1 MTIRPGIQQT
11 TSPNNQQ
18 RLHIASVLFGIA
30 VVHLAQGFFQ
40 KAGWMAFQ
48 SSGVLS
54 SDHGV
59 LLSSA
64 FTILKATVSVVC
76 LILWG
81 VLSDR
86 FGPRSIWISGIL
98 LWALGT
104 YAMGWSDS
112 PGFLF
117 VTTAVQT
124 AGIVA
129 LLPAAFSAVT
139 KAHPEAHGPLIGLLC
154 AFHGSL
160 PMIASLYPPEQD
172 WKATLQL
179 APIVAVLPV
188 LLGWFVLPHSPAEV
202 AITRPARPHR
212 SSGKL
217 PALAQTLLFG
227 AVLYGIWF
235 YLSSFT
241 LNSGGHISELAR
253 LRMELIDIPFMLGL
267 AAGFIVGGAVSGKRD
282 LTWFAWLITLTGAVI
297 SLTQPSFPS
306 APIAFGL
313 ALVTAGVGFGLPG
326 QLIALLRPAPR
337 NRPGLFSGLFQA
349 TQILGNNVGT
359 GLPLLL
365 VSLMHAD
372 PEITFKMFPAC
383 SLTLL
388 VAGLVLAVVF
398 RNRVTPGV
406 EAP

>member
-1 MTIRPGIQQT
+1 MTIHSRTQQT
-11 TSPNNQQ
+11 ASPNNQQ
-18 RLHIASVLFGIA
+18 SLHIASVLFGIA

-81 VLSDR
+81 VLGDR

-104 YAMGWSDS
+104 YTMGWSDS

-139 KAHPEAHGPLIGLLC
+139 KVYPENHGPLIGLLC

-160 PMIASLYPPEQD
+160 PMIASLYTAEQD
-172 WKATLQL
+172 WKATLL
-179 APIVAVLPV
+179 WAPIVAVPLA
-188 LLGWFVLPHSPAEV
+188 LLGWFTLPHSPAEV
-202 AITRPARPHR
+202 ATTRPAPPHR
-212 SSGKL
+212 PSGKL
-217 PALAQTLLFG
+217 PALVQTLLFG

-235 YLSSFT
+235 YLDLFT
-241 LNSGGHISELAR
+241 LSGGRHISELVK
-253 LRMELIDIPFMLGL
+253 LRMELINIPFMLGL
-267 AAGFIVGGAVSGKRD
+267 AAGFIAGGVVSGKRD

-326 QLIALLRPAPR
+326 QLITLLRPAPR
-337 NRPGLFSGLFQA
+337 NRPGLFGGLFQA
-349 TQILGNNVGT
+349 TQVLGNGVGT

-365 VSLMHAD
+365 VSLMHVD
-372 PEITFKMFPAC
+372 PEITFRMFPAC
-383 SLTLL
+383 SLILL
-388 VAGLVLAVVF
+388 VVGLILAIVF
-398 RNRVTPGV
+398 RNRVMPGV
-406 EAP
+406 ETP

>member
-11 TSPNNQQ
+11 TSPDNQQ
-18 RLHIASVLFGIA
+18 SLHIASVLFGIA

-40 KAGWMAFQ
+40 KSGWTAFQ

-81 VLSDR
+81 ILSDR

-104 YAMGWSDS
+104 YTMGWSDS

-139 KAHPEAHGPLIGLLC
+139 KVYPENHGPLIGLLC

-160 PMIASLYPPEQD
+160 PMIASLYTAEQD
-172 WKATLQL
+172 WKATLL
-179 APIVAVLPV
+179 WAPIVAVPLA
-188 LLGWFVLPHSPAEV
+188 LLGWFTLPHSPAEV
-202 AITRPARPHR
+202 ATTRPAPPHR
-212 SSGKL
+212 SPGKL
-217 PALAQTLLFG
+217 PP
-227 AVLYGIWF
+227 WRRRCC
-235 YLSSFT
+235 
-241 LNSGGHISELAR
+241 SGPSCTE
-253 LRMELIDIPFMLGL
+253 
-267 AAGFIVGGAVSGKRD
+267 SGS
-282 LTWFAWLITLTGAVI
+282 T
-297 SLTQPSFPS
+297 
-306 APIAFGL
+306 
-313 ALVTAGVGFGLPG
+313 
-326 QLIALLRPAPR
+326 
-337 NRPGLFSGLFQA
+337 
-349 TQILGNNVGT
+349 
-359 GLPLLL
+359 
-365 VSLMHAD
+365 
-372 PEITFKMFPAC
+372 
-383 SLTLL
+383 
-388 VAGLVLAVVF
+388 
-398 RNRVTPGV
+398 
-406 EAP
+406 

>member
-1 MTIRPGIQQT
+1 M
-11 TSPNNQQ
+11 
-18 RLHIASVLFGIA
+18 
-30 VVHLAQGFFQ
+30 
-40 KAGWMAFQ
+40 
-48 SSGVLS
+48 
-54 SDHGV
+54 
-59 LLSSA
+59 
-64 FTILKATVSVVC
+64 
-76 LILWG
+76 
-81 VLSDR
+81 
-86 FGPRSIWISGIL
+86 
-98 LWALGT
+98 
-104 YAMGWSDS
+104 
-112 PGFLF
+112 
-117 VTTAVQT
+117 
-124 AGIVA
+124 
-129 LLPAAFSAVT
+129 
-139 KAHPEAHGPLIGLLC
+139 
-154 AFHGSL
+154 
-160 PMIASLYPPEQD
+160 
-172 WKATLQL
+172 
-179 APIVAVLPV
+179 
-188 LLGWFVLPHSPAEV
+188 LPHSPAEV

-282 LTWFAWLITLTGAVI
+282 LTWLAWLITLAGAVI

>member
-1 MTIRPGIQQT
+1 MGSEMCIRD
-11 TSPNNQQ
+11 SPY
-18 RLHIASVLFGIA
+18 
-30 VVHLAQGFFQ
+30 
-40 KAGWMAFQ
+40 
-48 SSGVLS
+48 
-54 SDHGV
+54 
-59 LLSSA
+59 
-64 FTILKATVSVVC
+64 T
-76 LILWG
+76 
-81 VLSDR
+81 
-86 FGPRSIWISGIL
+86 
-98 LWALGT
+98 
-104 YAMGWSDS
+104 MGWSDS

-139 KAHPEAHGPLIGLLC
+139 KVYPENHGPLIGLLC

-160 PMIASLYPPEQD
+160 PMIASLYTAEQD
-172 WKATLQL
+172 WKATLQS
-179 APIVAVLPV
+179 APIVAVLPA

-212 SSGKL
+212 SPGKL

-282 LTWFAWLITLTGAVI
+282 LTWLAWLITLAGAVI
-297 SLTQPSFPS
+297 PLTQPSS
-306 APIAFGL
+306 LDAPIAFGL

-326 QLIALLRPAPR
+326 QLITLLRPAPR

-349 TQILGNNVGT
+349 TQILGNSVGT

-372 PEITFKMFPAC
+372 PEITFKMFPVC

-388 VAGLVLAVVF
+388 VVGLVLAVVF
-398 RNRVTPGV
+398 RNRVLPGV